1 MKTFKTKI
9 MSRNYYKLL
18 FVILIF
24 GSEFYLTNA
33 IAEEMPMESE
43 SNNADTMAPMESA
56 SMQGGAAPKDAR
68 DPDAYSDGYEY
79 RGMAGWEETD
89 EIVFSKIIAD
99 QFEYRN
105 NDANNTLRW
114 DIQGWRGTD
123 YKKFWV
129 KLEGE
134 DETNSSA
141 GDLELQTLYSRSVAA
156 FWDFQIGARYDRV
169 YSSDSTN
176 NRFFA
181 VIGFQGLAPYWF
193 DVEPALFVSNDGDVS
208 ARITATY
215 DLLFTQRLILQPRF
229 EINVAASEVREV
241 GIGRGLNDVQ
251 AGLRLRYEIRREI
264 APYIGLSWT
273 NQFGDTADFVRANGE
288 DIDNFAIVAGIRLW
302 F

>member
-1 MKTFKTKI
+1 MKIFKTKI
-9 MSRNYYKLL
+9 MSRDCYKLL

-24 GSEFYLTNA
+24 SSELYLTNA

-43 SNNADTMAPMESA
+43 SNNADAMASMESA
-56 SMQGGAAPKDAR
+56 SMQGGAAPEGAR
-68 DPDAYSDGYEY
+68 DPNAYSGGYEY

-89 EIVFSKIIAD
+89 EIVYGKIIAD
-99 QFEYRN
+99 QLEYRN
-105 NDANNTLRW
+105 NDGSNTLRW

-193 DVEPALFVSNDGDVS
+193 DVEPALFISDEGDIS

-241 GIGRGLNDVQ
+241 GIGKGLNDVQ
-251 AGLRLRYEIRREI
+251 LGLRLRYEIRREI
-264 APYIGLSWT
+264 APYIGLSWA
-273 NQFGDTADFVRANGE
+273 NQFGDTEDFAHANGE
-288 DIDNFAIVAGIRLW
+288 DVDNLAIVAGIRLW